1 MNYNTKISTA
11 VHNRRAHTCSSIYEG
26 GNSVRKIKC
35 VSVNK
40 TWLHLEIW
48 GNVPL
53 LLISSQ
59 LERYQLAG
67 KVLLIMSRFHS
78 HSWEVQVR
86 NHTLFRVIRLGS
98 TTIGVDSFTHFSN
111 GVLLA
116 PFSEI
121 NTTDPYVPKQYLKR
135 HETAKICSTLIEG
148 EQQTSLFSLHLAIFF
163 IMFTS
168 KYYSVTILCFSFRQK
183 RLIGYLALPLV
194 LTWTTKAAF
203 RTQGV

>member
-116 PFSEI
+116 PFSEKK
-121 NTTDPYVPKQYLKR
+121 NPTDPYVPKQYLKR
-135 HETAKICSTLIEG
+135 HETAKNCSTLIEG
-148 EQQTSLFSLHLAIFF
+148 EQQTSLFSLHLAIFSLCLLVN
-163 IMFTS
+163 ITALQ
-168 KYYSVTILCFSFRQK
+168 YYVFLLDRK
-183 RLIGYLALPLV
+183 D
-194 LTWTTKAAF
+194 
-203 RTQGV
+203 